1 MEKFL
6 ARQPIFNSER
16 DVYGYELL
24 FRSGPGN
31 FFDGSH
37 PEAAAASAVDSLF
50 LFGIDRLTHG
60 RRAFINCTRDFLL
73 RDFPAT
79 LPTDRVVLEVLETVE
94 PDDEIVAACRRL
106 KNMGYLIALDDFQES
121 PAWLPLTELA
131 AFIKVDVLLSS
142 ELEQQRLS
150 RTFAKKHLRLVA
162 EKVES
167 YDDFQRTLGWG
178 YSFFQGYFFSRPEML
193 TRHDIPSNKLN
204 YLRVLQAV
212 NQKEMNLHDVSDC
225 IKSEAS
231 LGYRLLRYLNSPA
244 FPLTAEVHSIPHA
257 LSLLG
262 ERGVRRWVSL
272 VAIACM
278 GDNKPEEL
286 IMLPLIRAHFCES
299 LAPLAGLERLRQRSF
314 PARPAVCRRCHSR
327 HEDAGRGSRNC
338 DRRRNSRGASG
349 REEQAARY
357 FRSRRE
363 VRNGLLGRP
372 GRRCHAPA
380 NSRKCD
386 SRALRQI
393 SRMGQKPLVRHLKPS
408 SRWGT

>member
-1 MEKFL
+1 MKSSPL
-6 ARQPIFNSER
+6 AA
-16 DVYGYELL
+16 D
-24 FRSGPGN
+24 
-31 FFDGSH
+31 
-37 PEAAAASAVDSLF
+37 
-50 LFGIDRLTHG
+50 
-60 RRAFINCTRDFLL
+60 
-73 RDFPAT
+73 
-79 LPTDRVVLEVLETVE
+79 
-94 PDDEIVAACRRL
+94 L

-167 YDDFQRTLGWG
+167 YEDFQRTLGWG

-212 NQKEMNLHDVSDC
+212 NQKEMNLNDVSNC

-299 LAPLAGLERLRQRSF
+299 LAPLAGLADPPTIFFCSACCLPS
-314 PARPAVCRRCHSR
+314 
-327 HEDAGRGSRNC
+327 
-338 DRRRNSRGASG
+338 
-349 REEQAARY
+349 
-357 FRSRRE
+357 
-363 VRNGLLGRP
+363 
-372 GRRCHAPA
+372 
-380 NSRKCD
+380 
-386 SRALRQI
+386 
-393 SRMGQKPLVRHLKPS
+393 MPS
-408 SRWGT
+408 ST

>member
-1 MEKFL
+1 VEKFL

-79 LPTDRVVLEVLETVE
+79 LPTDRVVLEVLETVQ

-106 KNMGYLIALDDFQES
+106 KDMGYMIALDDFQES

-150 RTFAKKHLRLVA
+150 KTFAKKHLRLVA

-212 NQKEMNLHDVSDC
+212 NQKEMNLHGVSDC

-244 FPLTAEVHSIPHA
+244 FPLIAEVHSIPHA

-299 LAPLAGLERLRQRSF
+299 LAPLAGLGNSANDLFLLGLLSAVDAILDMKMQDVVHEIAIGEEIRGALLGEKNNLRDIFDLAVKYEMGCWDALAADARRLRIPENAIPELYIKSVEWARS
-314 PARPAVCRRCHSR
+314 
-327 HEDAGRGSRNC
+327 
-338 DRRRNSRGASG
+338 
-349 REEQAARY
+349 
-357 FRSRRE
+357 
-363 VRNGLLGRP
+363 LL
-372 GRRCHAPA
+372 
-380 NSRKCD
+380 S
-386 SRALRQI
+386 
-393 SRMGQKPLVRHLKPS
+393 V
-408 SRWGT
+408 T

>member
-1 MEKFL
+1 VEKFL
-6 ARQPIFNSER
+6 ARQPIFDSER

-37 PEAAAASAVDSLF
+37 PEAAAASAVDNLF

-79 LPTDRVVLEVLETVE
+79 LPTDRVVLEVLETVQ

-150 RTFAKKHLRLVA
+150 KTFAKKHLRLVA

-178 YSFFQGYFFSRPEML
+178 YSFSRDIFS
-193 TRHDIPSNKLN
+193 
-204 YLRVLQAV
+204 
-212 NQKEMNLHDVSDC
+212 
-225 IKSEAS
+225 
-231 LGYRLLRYLNSPA
+231 
-244 FPLTAEVHSIPHA
+244 
-257 LSLLG
+257 
-262 ERGVRRWVSL
+262 
-272 VAIACM
+272 
-278 GDNKPEEL
+278 
-286 IMLPLIRAHFCES
+286 
-299 LAPLAGLERLRQRSF
+299 
-314 PARPAVCRRCHSR
+314 
-327 HEDAGRGSRNC
+327 AGR
-338 DRRRNSRGASG
+338 
-349 REEQAARY
+349 
-357 FRSRRE
+357 
-363 VRNGLLGRP
+363 
-372 GRRCHAPA
+372 
-380 NSRKCD
+380 KC
-386 SRALRQI
+386 SRATIFHPTSSTTCAFFRQSI
-393 SRMGQKPLVRHLKPS
+393 KRR
-408 SRWGT
+408 

>member
-1 MEKFL
+1 VSVEKFL

-24 FRSGPGN
+24 FRSGPQN

-37 PEAAAASAVDSLF
+37 PEAAAASAVDNLF

-60 RRAFINCTRDFLL
+60 RRAFINCAREFLL

-79 LPTDRVVLEVLETVE
+79 LPADRVVLEILETIQ
-94 PDDEIVAACRRL
+94 PDDEILAACRRL

-121 PAWLPLTELA
+121 PAWLPMTELA
-131 AFIKVDVLLSS
+131 AFIKVDLLASS
-142 ELEQQRLS
+142 EIEQQRLS
-150 RTFAKKHLRLVA
+150 KAFSRQNVRLVA

-212 NQKEMNLHDVSDC
+212 NQKEMNLRGVSDC

-231 LGYRLLRYLNSPA
+231 LGYRLLRYLNSPM
-244 FPLTAEVHSIPHA
+244 FPLIAEVHSIPHA

-299 LAPLAGLERLRQRSF
+299 LAPLAGL
-314 PARPAVCRRCHSR
+314 
-327 HEDAGRGSRNC
+327 RGSAN
-338 DRRRNSRGASG
+338 DLFLLGLLSAVDAILDMKMQDVVHEIAIGDEIRGA
-349 REEQAARY
+349 
-357 FRSRRE
+357 
-363 VRNGLLGRP
+363 LLGERNKLRDIFDLAVKYEM
-372 GRRCHAPA
+372 GCWDALAADARRLGIQENAIPELYVESVEWA
-380 NSRKCD
+380 RSLL
-386 SRALRQI
+386 S
-393 SRMGQKPLVRHLKPS
+393 V
-408 SRWGT
+408 T